1 MSISATVS
9 RQGTPH
15 ATLPAVEVASEEC
28 SGPPSLSKSAVLT
41 PCKPSAP
48 PAFRLSDEDTPIGEL
63 KAEGFTKGSRVKKT
77 LKGALDE
84 TAARCEDAGAQRP
97 TAGGG
102 KQGLVL
108 ESDSSQGDKSALETQ
123 GQGSWATAVDSMQGL
138 PEGSFNQQSRRQ
150 VGAAPV
156 GNEQPQKLRFVI
168 ELYGTEGGPSSV
180 SEGIEKRSK
189 RPSRA
194 VSCFEKGVRKR
205 QKEQKV
211 EVGARIEGSE
221 VIDLRG
227 L

>member
-1 MSISATVS
+1 
-9 RQGTPH
+9 
-15 ATLPAVEVASEEC
+15 L
-28 SGPPSLSKSAVLT
+28 LT
-41 PCKPSAP
+41 PCEPLKLSAL

-84 TAARCEDAGAQRP
+84 TAARCKDAGAQRP
-97 TAGGG
+97 TAGRG

-108 ESDSSQGDKSALETQ
+108 ESDSSQGDKSGLETQ
-123 GQGSWATAVDSMQGL
+123 GQGSWATAVDSVQGL
-138 PEGSFNQQSRRQ
+138 PERSLDQQTRRQ
-150 VGAAPV
+150 VGVAPV
-156 GNEQPQKLRFVI
+156 GNEQPQKLRSPI

-180 SEGIEKRSK
+180 GEGIKKRSK

-194 VSCFEKGVRKR
+194 VSCLEKGVRKR
-205 QKEQKV
+205 QKEQKA
-211 EVGARIEGSE
+211 EGGARIEASE